1 MSFLLKKE
9 QTEEP
14 PKKKT
19 IIPKPKTEKPI
30 PLVENIS
37 TIPQQVKQEPK
48 TLTLDAIRGLYLL
61 ATGIGDKTAK
71 KEQLEAQLKTQ
82 LLTPKAFGKFLET
95 LAQYLQTI

>member
-1 MSFLLKKE
+1 MSFLLKKD
-9 QTEEP
+9 QPEEA

-19 IIPKPKTEKPI
+19 TIPKPKKEIPI
-30 PLVENIS
+30 PIVENVT
-37 TIPQQVKQEPK
+37 TIPQPIKQEPK

-71 KEQLEAQLKTQ
+71 KEQLEAQLKSQ